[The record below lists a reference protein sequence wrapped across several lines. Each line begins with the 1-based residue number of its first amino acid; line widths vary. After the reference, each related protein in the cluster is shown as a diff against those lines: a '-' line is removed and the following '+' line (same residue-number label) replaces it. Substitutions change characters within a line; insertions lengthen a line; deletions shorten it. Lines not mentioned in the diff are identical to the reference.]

1 MRDASWEGPMITRR
15 VGIASFLLFCFV
27 FVFVPSVYAD
37 TTYVVK
43 PGDNLFRIALNHGLT
58 TQELASA
65 NGITNLSRVYA
76 GQVLRIPS
84 PGSTTVASPAPTTR
98 TVPTTSSTYTV
109 KQGETL
115 YRIAVNHGVSVQA
128 LAQANGI
135 LNPSHIY
142 TGQRL
147 TIPGANQVAAVT
159 ENTKPPQVTVPS
171 GTRWIDINLSTQ
183 RLTAFEG
190 NTPVYGASVSTGIR
204 AYPTVVGQFK
214 IYTRYASQTMDGRRL
229 GFDYYLPGVP
239 YVMYFYGN
247 YAIHGTYW
255 HSNFGTP
262 MSHGCVNMSTPD
274 AQWLYNWSS
283 IGTPV
288 NVHY

>member
-1 MRDASWEGPMITRR
+1 MIRWR

-27 FVFVPSVYAD
+27 FVLVPAVHAD

-58 TQELASA
+58 THELAAA
-65 NGITNLSRVYA
+65 NGINNVARVYV
-76 GQVLRIPS
+76 GQVLRIPGA
-84 PGSTTVASPAPTTR
+84 GSTNVASPAPAEGSAPR
-98 TVPTTSSTYTV
+98 TSSTYVV
-109 KQGETL
+109 KRGETL

-128 LAQANGI
+128 LAQTNGI

-147 TIPGANQVAAVT
+147 TIPGTNEVAAVT
-159 ENTKPPQVTVPS
+159 ENTKQPEVNVAS

-183 RLTAFEG
+183 RLAAYEG
-190 NTPVYGASVSTGIR
+190 NTEVFSALVSTGIR
-204 AYPTVVGQFK
+204 VYPTVVGQFR
-214 IYTRYASQTMDGRRL
+214 IYQRYVSQTMDGRRL
-229 GFDYYLPGVP
+229 GFDYYLPNVP

-255 HSNFGTP
+255 HTNYGTP

-274 AQWLYNWSS
+274 AQWLFNWSS
-283 IGTPV
+283 MGTTV